1 MALLTAVLMGC
12 VFFPMLYVCVRSCLA
27 RTWPRLTAA
36 DKAVLTECAVSSLQG
51 VLATWAGVTIVL
63 NCNDVMYD
71 RHWLADWYAGFCLPY
86 FGYDIWA
93 MYQSTSCQLAS
104 SGVRLPWATVLTN
117 QTGGDTSYLAHMTRY
132 CGQVSLTSRSKS
144 RRDHSV
150 NKLNMKETGLYYVNG
165 FLILVTFFLCR
176 IAIFPFM
183 LWAYEQQYGH
193 LLSDAPYRLPW
204 KCSAGCAVVMT
215 FQCYWFTKML
225 QIVHRTIRNKI
236 LQQM

>member
-1 MALLTAVLMGC
+1 MS
-12 VFFPMLYVCVRSCLA
+12 YVCVRSCLE

-36 DKAVLTECAVSSLQG
+36 EKAVLTECAVSSLQG
-51 VLATWAGVTIVL
+51 VLATWAGVTIVF
-63 NCNDVMYD
+63 NCNDVI
-71 RHWLADWYAGFCLPY
+71 HWLADWYSGFCLPY

-117 QTGGDTSYLAHMTRY
+117 RGSMVAHHVIIPAIFLPASLLRGGKGDFYVGCFFLYEASTP
-132 CGQVSLTSRSKS
+132 LTNFRHALSQ
-144 RRDHSV
+144 
-150 NKLNMKETGLYYVNG
+150 LNMKETGLYYANG
-165 FLILVTFFLCR
+165 FLILVTFFLWR

-183 LWAYEQQYGH
+183 LWAYEQQYGL